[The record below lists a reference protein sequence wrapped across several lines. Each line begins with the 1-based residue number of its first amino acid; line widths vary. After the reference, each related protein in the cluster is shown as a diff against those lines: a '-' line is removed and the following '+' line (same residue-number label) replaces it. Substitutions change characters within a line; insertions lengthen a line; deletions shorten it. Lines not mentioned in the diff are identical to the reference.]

1 MATEADA
8 AAPAKRRGRRRADEA
23 SDARAQIVAAA
34 AQEFAAHGYDS
45 ASFRAIA
52 RRADV
57 DPGLVRHY
65 FATKADLFAE
75 AVTAPVRPDPIVREI
90 LAGPRDRIGE
100 NLVRLLLTSL
110 ESPTAQSGVIGLLRT
125 ALGHDFA
132 ATMLRQFLVRE
143 VFHRIADA
151 IGAEDG
157 ELRATLAASQVVG
170 LMVVRYGVR
179 AEPLASAPVDEVVRR
194 VGPVIQWHLT
204 GYPLAL
210 DPRPTPG
217 E

>member
-1 MATEADA
+1 MATESDA
-8 AAPAKRRGRRRADEA
+8 ATPVKRRGRRRADEA

-65 FATKADLFAE
+65 FADKADLFAE
-75 AVTAPVRPDPIVREI
+75 AVTAPVRPDRIVREV
-90 LAGPRDRIGE
+90 LAGPHEAIGE
-100 NLVRLLLTSL
+100 NLVRLLLATM
-110 ESPTAQSGVIGLLRT
+110 ESPTTQSGVLGLLRT

-179 AEPLASAPVDEVVRR
+179 AEPLASAPADEVVRR

-204 GYPLAL
+204 GFPKPLDA
-210 DPRPTPG
+210 G
-217 E
+217 SAASE